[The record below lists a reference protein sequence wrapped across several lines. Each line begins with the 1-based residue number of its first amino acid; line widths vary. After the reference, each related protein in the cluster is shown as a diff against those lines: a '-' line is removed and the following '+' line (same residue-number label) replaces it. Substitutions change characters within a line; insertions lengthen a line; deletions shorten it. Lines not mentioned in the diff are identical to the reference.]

1 VQLIKAVC
9 AIGGALVMGLFS
21 SPVIAQ
27 RPSFSHTL
35 VVESPKASES
45 ALRDRL
51 REGYACAAV
60 ARPLGQL
67 LSSNIA
73 VVLTRERTAPG
84 AAPARDVRVI
94 SGTPGSVEVL
104 EKVIND
110 AASQGFGLC
119 GLTITAAIWGKPAEY
134 ALVAVM
140 TREGA
145 PSSRAPYRVI
155 RTRGRGDEWAVLEK
169 AAADGFAVSR
179 LIARSD
185 GGPSNTS
192 DIVFVLEKPEP
203 SRPRVLELAFAGN
216 DVALQKEIDKKTVRG
231 FCIEANWATP
241 ERVNVLLAKPVDG
254 ACEGTHEYTADQDS
268 RFYVSNLDG
277 MLLGL
282 HRFKE
287 GSLAL
292 YDKRKGAAFEYNL
305 IAGELQDW
313 TRRPLFLPRD
323 QKQFIEKLDVD
334 GGRGYRPVDVTWR
347 KFGSNDMLAVDVV
360 MARPRQ

>member
-1 VQLIKAVC
+1 MKTVC
-9 AIGGALVMGLFS
+9 AIGVALVMGLSS
-21 SPVIAQ
+21 SPVTAQ
-27 RPSFSHTL
+27 RPSFSHA
-35 VVESPKASES
+35 VIVESPKASES

-60 ARPLGQL
+60 ARPLGRL

-73 VVLTRERTAPG
+73 VVLTRQGKTPTVVSTS
-84 AAPARDVRVI
+84 DVRVI
-94 SGTPGSVEVL
+94 NGTPGAVEEL
-104 EKVIND
+104 EKLIND
-110 AASQGFGLC
+110 AATQGFRLC

-140 TREGA
+140 THEGA
-145 PSSRAPYRVI
+145 AASRVPYRVV
-155 RTRGRGDEWAVLEK
+155 RTRGRGDEWTVLEK

-185 GGPSNTS
+185 GGASNTS
-192 DIVFVLEKPEP
+192 DILFVLEKPAQ
-203 SRPRVLELAFAGN
+203 SRPRVLDLAFAGN
-216 DVALQKEIDKKTVRG
+216 AVALQKEIDKKTARG
-231 FCIEANWATP
+231 FCLEANWATS
-241 ERVNVLLAKPVDG
+241 ERVSVLLAKPLDG
-254 ACEGTHEYTADQDS
+254 ACEGVHEFTVDEDS

-292 YDKRKGAAFEYNL
+292 YDKRKGAALEYNL

-313 TRRPLFLPRD
+313 TRRPVLLPRD
-323 QKQFIEKLDVD
+323 QKQFIDKLDVD

-347 KFGSNDMLAVDVV
+347 KLGPGDMLAVDVV